1 MEATIMVYIG
11 IIRYILGL
19 YGNNGKENG
28 SYYIMPARWALALG
42 AIQPSIV
49 AGTGCLRYARFRV

>member
-28 SYYIMPARWALALG
+28 SYHNGLYRDYKVYIGVIWEQWKRKWKLP
-42 AIQPSIV
+42 
-49 AGTGCLRYARFRV
+49 